1 MTYYRVKPKK
11 VGLYRVKWYQVQWR
25 SWWTLWIW
33 QPLLS
38 FETWSEADEYI
49 DERMKDER
57 MK

>member
-11 VGLYRVKWYQVQWR
+11 VGWYRVKWYQVQWR

-49 DERMKDER
+49 DERM
-57 MK
+57 